1 MSAHKGSNP
10 VFFNSKTEGNMIPA
24 ISENKYF
31 WQDQKLWE
39 EYETLKKQIQESD
52 MDPEEYQE
60 KINSWL
66 RGWAYEKRV

>member
-1 MSAHKGSNP
+1 
-10 VFFNSKTEGNMIPA
+10 MIPA